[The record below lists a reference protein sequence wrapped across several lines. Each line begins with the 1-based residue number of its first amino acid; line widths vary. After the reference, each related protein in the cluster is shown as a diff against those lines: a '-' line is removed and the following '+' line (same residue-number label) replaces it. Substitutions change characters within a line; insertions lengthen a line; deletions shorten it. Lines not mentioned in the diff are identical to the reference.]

1 MGQKGSPGKVLIHF
15 LYYIKSTITRSD
27 NNLLMKNDVIWNC
40 KKIIISAIKGS
51 YQHISITDHTNWT
64 NDEIHPIHN
73 PTNRMDVSMVDDKSN
88 PFFFAPRSDLLTLRL
103 SKCKDS
109 PKLFSR
115 IKKSRSNHG
124 CGSNHDGRRKTRD
137 DATSV
142 VLCWIWWI
150 DSYLEYITAVV
161 FSFYSP

>member
-64 NDEIHPIHN
+64 NDEIHPINN
-73 PTNRMDVSMVDDKSN
+73 PTNQMDVSMVDDKSN

-115 IKKSRSNHG
+115 IKKVEVTMAVEVTMTVEEKQEMMPRQWFSAEF
-124 CGSNHDGRRKTRD
+124 DGLT
-137 DATSV
+137 
-142 VLCWIWWI
+142 LI
-150 DSYLEYITAVV
+150 
-161 FSFYSP
+161 